1 MALKCIR
8 RGKVKSNVSLK
19 IQLQLKEQREYLL
32 FGGIMYGEKSINNP
46 RVTPKQQVYKT
57 EDHGNWTE
65 LWTEEF
71 YQHSDQIVP
80 GHIFVTIA
88 LTAHLASIFHTLEY
102 LPV

>member
-1 MALKCIR
+1 
-8 RGKVKSNVSLK
+8 
-19 IQLQLKEQREYLL
+19 
-32 FGGIMYGEKSINNP
+32 MYGEKSINNP

-102 LPV
+102 LPVKTFESYEQEGLKGTDWRLALHLEEIIELCNI